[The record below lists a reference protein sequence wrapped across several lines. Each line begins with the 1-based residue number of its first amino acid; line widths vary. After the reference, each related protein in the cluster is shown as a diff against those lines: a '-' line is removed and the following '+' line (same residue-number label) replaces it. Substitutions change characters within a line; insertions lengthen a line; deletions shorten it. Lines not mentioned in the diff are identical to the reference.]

1 MYYRVWLT
9 ALGLVL
15 AVSPR
20 ATAEITDGV
29 MAIRGAEMS

>member
-1 MYYRVWLT
+1 MHYRTGLA

-15 AVSPR
+15 TLALAAR
-20 ATAEITDGV
+20 AEIREGV